1 MKDGRWRMW
10 RTRMAGGNEHI
21 SPCFMIFVAPIS
33 ILSKNSHT
41 YDIQTLHPR
50 FLRLLILEWFPF
62 ALRILFFLMSR
73 GSLFQQWIIFS
84 HIKGGPHRPH
94 TKRTVN
100 RKCLCNLCLYVRNW
114 NLESRQILSWHD
126 GWESVMPSVVQGIAI
141 TPLIQCFGSI
151 PIMADGNH
159 PLQDDILICSIKIP
173 KCQVF
178 LFRKWAMQCFSSM
191 SALVCR
197 FDRGLSCTVER
208 PKKGNHKT
216 SEPGPC
222 FILLVLVRQ
231 AACKAHQAFTFKLG

>member
-1 MKDGRWRMW
+1 MEVVTGLCLEKIQHDDRNQELIYVVPFPISFNDLTGELQDTLQPSQRHRAPWGGWIQCAQTLSWGCDLVMKDGRWRMW

-84 HIKGGPHRPH
+84 HIKGGPHRPY

-100 RKCLCNLCLYVRNW
+100 RKCLCNLCL
-114 NLESRQILSWHD
+114 
-126 GWESVMPSVVQGIAI
+126 
-141 TPLIQCFGSI
+141 
-151 PIMADGNH
+151 
-159 PLQDDILICSIKIP
+159 
-173 KCQVF
+173 
-178 LFRKWAMQCFSSM
+178 
-191 SALVCR
+191 
-197 FDRGLSCTVER
+197 
-208 PKKGNHKT
+208 
-216 SEPGPC
+216 
-222 FILLVLVRQ
+222 
-231 AACKAHQAFTFKLG
+231 